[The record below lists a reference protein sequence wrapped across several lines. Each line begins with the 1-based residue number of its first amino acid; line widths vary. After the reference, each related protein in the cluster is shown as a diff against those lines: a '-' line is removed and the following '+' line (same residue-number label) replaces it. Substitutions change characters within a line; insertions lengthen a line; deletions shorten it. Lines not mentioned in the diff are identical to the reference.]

1 METQCCPRKV
11 QDSDSQDTF
20 PSRLQVKYKEDL
32 EWMKGI
38 GCFVWDTPE
47 MVQADI
53 NKTLYSGVS
62 HLRNN
67 KDILIGQ

>member
-1 METQCCPRKV
+1 
-11 QDSDSQDTF
+11 
-20 PSRLQVKYKEDL
+20 
-32 EWMKGI
+32 MKGI